1 MFDIGFS
8 ELLIIGVVALVVLG
22 PERLPRVA
30 RQAGQWMGKL
40 QRYVADVKSDINRQ
54 VEMSELRRMQEEVKE
69 AAKSIEASVHGAVD
83 ETRKEL
89 DSLQTSA
96 ALTEPPGAAN
106 PEPSDWEK
114 SYALRR
120 TRDKIKDRRV
130 ERAKELGKK
139 LPKKKS
145 W

>member
-8 ELLIIGVVALVVLG
+8 ELMMIGVVALVVLG
-22 PERLPRVA
+22 PERLPKVA
-30 RQAGQWMGKL
+30 RTAGEWMGKL
-40 QRYVADVKSDINRQ
+40 QRYVADVKVDINRQ
-54 VEMSELRRMQEEVKE
+54 MEIAELRKMQEEVKE

-83 ETRKEL
+83 QTRKEL
-89 DSLQTSA
+89 GDVQTSF
-96 ALTEPPGAAN
+96 LTEPPGSAT

-120 TRDKIKDRRV
+120 TRDRIKDRRV

-139 LPKKKS
+139 VPKKKS

>member
-8 ELLIIGVVALVVLG
+8 ELMIIGVVALVVLG
-22 PERLPRVA
+22 PERLPKVA
-30 RQAGQWMGKL
+30 KQAGEWMGKL

-54 VEMSELRRMQEEVKE
+54 MEMTELRKMQEEVKA
-69 AAKSIEASVHGAVD
+69 AAKSLESSVQGTLD
-83 ETRKEL
+83 ETKKEL
-89 DSLQTSA
+89 DAVQTSF
-96 ALTEPPGAAN
+96 LSEPPGAEK

-120 TRDKIKDRRV
+120 TRDKLKDRRV
-130 ERAKELGKK
+130 ERAKDLGKK
-139 LPKKKS
+139 VPKKKA